1 MGGEIGHW
9 VSYLWH
15 TQEALSTAGG
25 RDRPVCK
32 ALDITASLWHF
43 RSPQT
48 DRPTPALPAQHD
60 GGGGAARGGNAVK
73 AAGRQLH
80 ILPTLGAW
88 CVRRRGDEKGRGGG
102 FSHASS
108 SSLTSLITSHGGE
121 QVADKTSGTTQQYQ
135 EYQCQY

>member
-1 MGGEIGHW
+1 MG
-9 VSYLWH
+9 
-15 TQEALSTAGG
+15 QLSLAYTGSSQHGWREGQACVQSLGYHSELVAF
-25 RDRPVCK
+25 PVP
-32 ALDITASLWHF
+32 A
-43 RSPQT
+43 
-48 DRPTPALPAQHD
+48 DRPTDPCLLAQHD